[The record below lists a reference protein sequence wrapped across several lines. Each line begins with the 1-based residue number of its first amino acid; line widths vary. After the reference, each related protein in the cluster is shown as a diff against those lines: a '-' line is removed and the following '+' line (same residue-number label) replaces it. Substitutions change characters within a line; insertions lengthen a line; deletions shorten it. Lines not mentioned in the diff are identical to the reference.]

1 MEDGSTNIVYDIN
14 SDVSSVPV
22 NSVNPPPLNNSRH
35 NDEIGASSI
44 EHGVDNR

>member
-22 NSVNPPPLNNSRH
+22 NSVNPPPLNNSR
-35 NDEIGASSI
+35 EIGASSI